1 MTKGTV
7 QVATYQDTLLAK
19 TEKKCEVVDPKKLTC
34 AIKFLYCIKT
44 DPFLFKIGCYGRICY
59 AGAIILGIRMN

>member
-7 QVATYQDTLLAK
+7 LVATYQDTLLAK
-19 TEKKCEVVDPKKLTC
+19 TEKKCEVVDPKKLIC

-44 DPFLFKIGCYGRICY
+44 LKLILSYLKL
-59 AGAIILGIRMN
+59 GAMAESAMQVP